1 MALEI
6 EFVELRTVAMQLI
19 GCIRPTLVNTPPHVP
34 YLELYEEFPIFLLRV
49 RSRSVRMFA
58 NVK

>member
-1 MALEI
+1 MAAEI
-6 EFVELRTVAMQLI
+6 VFVELRTVAMQLI
-19 GCIRPTLVNTPPHVP
+19 GSIRQTLVYTPPHVP

-49 RSRSVRMFA
+49 RPRSVRIFA